1 MGGNTIVILNVS
13 KKIKVLYLGLEQTL
27 YRHYINNVTTE
38 LKFMRL
44 NFQVQ
49 NWVANVMTNRMIK

>member
-1 MGGNTIVILNVS
+1 MCGNTIVILNVS

>member
-1 MGGNTIVILNVS
+1 MCGNTIVILNVS

-49 NWVANVMTNRMIK
+49 NWVANVMT